1 MTASNLPEIG
11 KSLNMKAIKIFA
23 TLFLLILIIG
33 STNAQ
38 PVWNSAPT
46 VATFP
51 LRLELSFNADRASNV
66 YFFVLP
72 GNYAGGVSNAD
83 VKFYSLLTLPT
94 WIIVQNGMISY
105 TGGLINTT
113 YTQIINGL
121 YPPIQ
126 ANSTYTVYVV
136 AEEISTGILTA
147 VSRTVVTTPPCPAID
162 IAFGYTQPEECVNKG
177 TTLQLNFFPGDPNP
191 DLSGIYVGTKYFID
205 WGDGNTVTWLST
217 ALLQVPPLATRRHT
231 FAPTVNCNQEVI
243 IVVTS
248 SCSPLIVK
256 QFKTAA
262 IIHGRDITGEG
273 DGGLLVVDNSTW
285 LSTTIQVCE
294 GNSHTITLKD
304 MSTWNCLAPTFIDGS
319 PAPANTDP
327 RTIQWVYGQD
337 NGGTLQNTIG
347 QALGVFNP
355 VVIGG
360 VNNTVRTING
370 YIQPV
375 ISPPL
380 YKGELSQTIFI
391 PATCRVGEYYDVY
404 LRNWSKCNPY
414 LGGLGDPPVFTQI
427 RSLVVASPPA
437 PTAPNRTICF
447 GDVRTLTVTSPP
459 VGTISWYSDALLT
472 TLLGTGISYTPV
484 QTAVG
489 SYNFWVVDKSLTGL
503 LCQSLS
509 TQVTLTINPLPNK
522 PTVTFTGSLS
532 FCFDGGV
539 TSVTLTANPN
549 TPPAITSYQWYKN
562 GTAVGGAVTNAITLN
577 DPSQNGIYTVRTFG
591 VNPTNCPGPLSDP
604 LTVTIY
610 SLTNLTQPTDKTVCE
625 LGSTTFSASTTDPI
639 QKWQWE
645 ISTDGGLTWGNANNG
660 TYYNG
665 FNTNVLSVVNAP
677 LSFNGYRYRVQ
688 ITTTAGGCTYPSNS
702 ALLTVNQ
709 LATATAPSN
718 AAVCQGAAAS
728 FAITA
733 GGGAST
739 IQWQPSNNGGTTR
752 TNITGAAI
760 PNDGCTYSNFNTAT
774 LGIAGTQNGMNNYQY
789 HAVLT
794 TTSGSCVTTSAA
806 GVLTVTQ
813 LATTTAPSN
822 AAVCQG
828 AAASFAITAGGGAST
843 IQWQRSNNGGTTWTN
858 ITGAAIPNDG
868 CTYSNF
874 NTATL
879 GIAGTQNSMN
889 NYQYHAVLTT
899 TSGSC
904 VTTSASAVLTVNTL
918 LPVSVLIAASANP
931 VCSGTSVTFT
941 ASPTNGGTT
950 PAYQWYKG
958 ATPVATNSTTY
969 TYTPVNGDV
978 ISVVLTSN
986 ASPCATGNPATS
998 NTITMTVNPI
1008 LPVSVTIGAAN
1019 PVCAGT
1025 SVTFTATPVNGGT
1038 TPLYQWYK
1046 GATAVGTNS
1055 ATYTYTPV
1063 NGDMITVVMTSP
1075 ACPVGGPVTSNPIT
1089 MTVNANPTATIA
1101 PAVPATCAGV
1111 GLVLTATPAGGSGTY
1126 TTHLW
1131 TGAGAASLSSTSVA
1145 NPTFTNATA

>member
-11 KSLNMKAIKIFA
+11 KRLNMKAIKIFA

-38 PVWNSAPT
+38 PVWNSGPT

-51 LRLELSFNADRASNV
+51 LRLELSFNVDRPSNV

-72 GNYAGGVSNAD
+72 GNYAGGVSNSD
-83 VKFYSLLTLPT
+83 VKFYASLVLPA
-94 WIIVQNGMISY
+94 WVIIENGIISY

-121 YPPIQ
+121 YPPVQ
-126 ANSTYTVYVV
+126 TNSTYTVYVV

-273 DGGLLVVDNSTW
+273 DGGLLVVDNSTG

-427 RSLVVASPPA
+427 RILVVASPPA

-459 VGTISWYSDALLT
+459 VGTISWYADALLT

-489 SYNFWVVDKSLTGL
+489 SYNFWVVDKSLAGL

-509 TQVTLTINPLPNK
+509 TQVTLTINPIPNQ
-522 PTVTFTGSLS
+522 PTVTRNNPD
-532 FCFDGGV
+532 FCFDGV
-539 TSVTLTANPN
+539 SSVILTANPN
-549 TPPAITSYQWYKN
+549 TPPAISGYQWYRN
-562 GTAVGGAVTNAITLN
+562 GVIVGGATNSTITLSTVAQSGN
-577 DPSQNGIYTVRTFG
+577 YTVITYG
-591 VNPTNCPGPLSDP
+591 IAPSNCPSP
-604 LTVTIY
+604 
-610 SLTNLTQPTDKTVCE
+610 
-625 LGSTTFSASTTDPI
+625 FSAVTT
-639 QKWQWE
+639 
-645 ISTDGGLTWGNANNG
+645 
-660 TYYNG
+660 
-665 FNTNVLSVVNAP
+665 VNIWA
-677 LSFNGYRYRVQ
+677 LA
-688 ITTTAGGCTYPSNS
+688 TTTAP
-702 ALLTVNQ
+702 A
-709 LATATAPSN
+709 N
-718 AAVCQGAAAS
+718 ASVCQGTAAS
-728 FAITA
+728 FGITA
-733 GGGAST
+733 GGGANT
-739 IQWQPSNNGGTTR
+739 IQWQRYNGTSWV
-752 TNITGAAI
+752 NITGGAI
-760 PNDGCTYSNFNTAT
+760 PNDGCTYSNYMTAT
-774 LGIAGTQNGMNNYQY
+774 LGIANTQNAMNTFQY
-789 HAVLT
+789 RAVLT
-794 TTSGSCVTTSAA
+794 TTAGGCVTTSAA
-806 GVLTVTQ
+806 GVLTVYQ
-813 LATTTAPSN
+813 LATTTAPAN
-822 AAVCQG
+822 ASVCQG
-828 AAASFAITAGGGAST
+828 TAASFGITAGGGANT
-843 IQWQRSNNGGTTWTN
+843 IQWQRYNGTVWTT
-858 ITGAAIPNDG
+858 ITGGAIPNDG
-868 CTYSNF
+868 CTYSNYT
-874 NTATL
+874 TATL
-879 GIAGTQNSMN
+879 GIANTQNAMN
-889 NYQYHAVLTT
+889 TFQYRAVLTT
-899 TSGSC
+899 TVGGCVTISAAGVLTVYQLATTTAPANTSVCQGTAASFGITAGGGANTIQWQRFDGTSWVNITGGAIPNDGCTYSNYMTATLGIANTQNAMNTFQYRAVLTTTAGGC
-904 VTTSASAVLTVNTL
+904 VTTSAAGVLTVYQLATTTAPANASVCQGTAASFGITAGGGANTIQWQRYNGTVWTTITGGAIPNDGCTYSNYTTATLGIANTQNAMNTFQYRAVLT
-918 LPVSVLIAASANP
+918 
-931 VCSGTSVTFT
+931 
-941 ASPTNGGTT
+941 TT
-950 PAYQWYKG
+950 
-958 ATPVATNSTTY
+958 V
-969 TYTPVNGDV
+969 
-978 ISVVLTSN
+978 
-986 ASPCATGNPATS
+986 
-998 NTITMTVNPI
+998 
-1008 LPVSVTIGAAN
+1008 
-1019 PVCAGT
+1019 
-1025 SVTFTATPVNGGT
+1025 
-1038 TPLYQWYK
+1038 
-1046 GATAVGTNS
+1046 
-1055 ATYTYTPV
+1055 
-1063 NGDMITVVMTSP
+1063 
-1075 ACPVGGPVTSNPIT
+1075 
-1089 MTVNANPTATIA
+1089 
-1101 PAVPATCAGV
+1101 
-1111 GLVLTATPAGGSGTY
+1111 
-1126 TTHLW
+1126 
-1131 TGAGAASLSSTSVA
+1131 
-1145 NPTFTNATA
+1145 